1 MCLAILSFAIIIV
14 GIQVFLRII
23 ELSTILF
30 GLSSAIKRAH
40 MKFYSNLRSISLFT
54 TVTSQPQPLL
64 KSHRFFIQQ

>member
-1 MCLAILSFAIIIV
+1 MCLAILFFAVITV

-30 GLSSAIKRAH
+30 GPSLAIKRAH
-40 MKFYSNLRSISLFT
+40 MKFYSIPRLISLFT